1 MNPNNNPENM
11 EEFSEEIELGSTDSI
26 DAFIRELEER
36 EKDLH
41 ISGETIIEV
50 EDSDFDDQT
59 VAEFILNEAAV
70 IPEFDDNLNELN
82 EPESSLN
89 DEEIEDLVVETY
101 SPNPLNDSKD
111 PREKTKVFEL
121 EREVKRLNE
130 KIAKIE
136 SERSELFELSR
147 RRQTDFD
154 NFKKRTERD
163 KHDTFSHQLGNLAV
177 GVLPVLDN
185 LDRAMEAA
193 SNIDHKKSPDFQ
205 QFFDGIVLV
214 NKQLNEVL
222 SEMGVKP
229 IGAIGEIF
237 DPHFHEAV
245 ATEESDD
252 FEANMVLD
260 EMLRGYLLGDK
271 VIRPSMVKVSKS
283 ASSGN
288 PPSDLD
294 QLDRV

>member
-11 EEFSEEIELGSTDSI
+11 KEFSEEIEFGSTDSI
-26 DAFIRELEER
+26 DEFIRELEER

-50 EDSDFDDQT
+50 EDSDFDDDT

-70 IPEFDDNLNELN
+70 IREFEDKRIEPRKPEPKAEDEL
-82 EPESSLN
+82 
-89 DEEIEDLVVETY
+89 IEDDVVETS
-101 SPNPLNDSKD
+101 SPKSEKD
-111 PREKTKVFEL
+111 PKEKTKVFEL
-121 EREVKRLNE
+121 EREVKRLKD
-130 KIAKIE
+130 KIARIE

-185 LDRAMEAA
+185 LDRAMDAA
-193 SNIDHKKSPDFQ
+193 SNIDHQKSRDFQ

-229 IGAIGEIF
+229 IGAIGEMF

-283 ASSGN
+283 ASSGF

>member
-1 MNPNNNPENM
+1 MNPNNNPENT
-11 EEFSEEIELGSTDSI
+11 EEFSEEIEIDDMASI
-26 DAFIRELEER
+26 DEFIKELEAR

-41 ISGETIIEV
+41 ISDETIIEV
-50 EDSDFDDQT
+50 EDSDFDDDT
-59 VAEFILNEAAV
+59 VADFIINDPANFDPVVIERNDAV
-70 IPEFDDNLNELN
+70 NQPEVLFVAPQAKISNA
-82 EPESSLN
+82 
-89 DEEIEDLVVETY
+89 
-101 SPNPLNDSKD
+101 KD
-111 PREKTKVFEL
+111 PKEKSKVFEL
-121 EREVKRLNE
+121 EREVKRLTE

-136 SERSELFELSR
+136 SERSDLFELSR

-163 KHDTFSHQLGNLAV
+163 KSDTFSNQLGNLAI

-193 SNIDHKKSPDFQ
+193 SKIAHQKSADFQ

-229 IGAIGEIF
+229 IASTGELF

-245 ATEESDD
+245 ATEETDE
-252 FEANMVLD
+252 FESNVVLE

-271 VIRPSMVKVSKS
+271 VIRPSMVKVSKPAPGGTQPS
-283 ASSGN
+283 EKVQTGN
-288 PPSDLD
+288 S
-294 QLDRV
+294 